1 MQKMF
6 KTGVILQENGK
17 CMHIFSP
24 KKYLLTSLNPLMV
37 LIGETKE
44 DICGEV
50 ICAGGCLLS
59 KVCDYGILRG
69 LLYTSLGPKDLGFL
83 EVDNI

>member
-1 MQKMF
+1 M
-6 KTGVILQENGK
+6 ENV
-17 CMHIFSP
+17 CTSLAP

-37 LIGETKE
+37 LIGGTQE

-59 KVCDYGILRG
+59 KVCIFGILRG
-69 LLYTSLGPKDLGFL
+69 LLYTSVGLGDFGFI
-83 EVDNI
+83 EVDNHRLYMRTRKIRVL